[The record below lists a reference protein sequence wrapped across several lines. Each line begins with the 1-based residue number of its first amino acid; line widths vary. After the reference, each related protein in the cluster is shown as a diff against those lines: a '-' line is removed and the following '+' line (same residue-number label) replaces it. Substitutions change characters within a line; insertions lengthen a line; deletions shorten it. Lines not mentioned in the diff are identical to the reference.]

1 MGQFARRGADG
12 RLLQSAN
19 AKLRGDKSTSRGR
32 NVYSGSTHS
41 RFRIALEFF
50 RLKRISAYMTT
61 STHVAKQPLPS
72 LAVAAIGVVFGD
84 IGTSPL
90 YSLKEAFSPS
100 HGIPLTNTSILGV
113 ISLLFWA
120 IMIVVSVKYVL
131 IVMRADNNGEG
142 GVLALMALALRSL
155 DRKSRS
161 VVVLTALGIF
171 GACMFYGDAVITP
184 AISVMSAVEGLEIA
198 APKLAHLVLPLT
210 MVILIA
216 LFWIQRHGTAL
227 VGRLFGPIMVI
238 WFITIAVLGAARIVQ
253 QPGVIAALN
262 PYYAISFMSA
272 HLLQAYVVLGS
283 VVLVLTGAEALY
295 ADMGHFG
302 AKPIRC
308 AWYGLVMPSLVIN
321 YFGQGAL
328 LMQDHRAIENPFFLL
343 APDWALLPLVVL
355 STVAT
360 VIASQAVISGAY
372 SLTSQAILLGYVPR
386 MKVLHTSDLAIGQI
400 YVPVVNWMLL
410 FIILCIVVGFKSS
423 DNLAAAY
430 GIAVTAT
437 MVMTTILVSVV
448 MTKLWKWNKW
458 LVGLIIAGLLII
470 DLGFFGANLLKVEE
484 GGWLPLGIGALL
496 FFLLMTWFKGRMIVK
511 ERTAADGIPL
521 MPFLQGLLAHPPHRV
536 SGTAIY
542 LTGSDTLVPVSLL
555 HNLKHNKVLHERTI
569 FLTFKIRDIPYVSNA
584 ERVSVKDIGGGLYL
598 VKADY
603 GFNETPDVKAVLEE
617 IGRIEGMS
625 FEMMDTS
632 FFLARETVVP
642 TQLPGM
648 SIFRERVFAW
658 MHQNA
663 AKPTDFFSIPANRV
677 VELGTKIEI

>member
-1 MGQFARRGADG
+1 
-12 RLLQSAN
+12 
-19 AKLRGDKSTSRGR
+19 
-32 NVYSGSTHS
+32 
-41 RFRIALEFF
+41 
-50 RLKRISAYMTT
+50 MTDNN
-61 STHVAKQPLPS
+61 HAQAHKQPLPS
-72 LAVAAIGVVFGD
+72 LAIAAIGVVFGD

-90 YSLKEAFSPS
+90 YALKEAFSPA
-100 HGIPLTNTSILGV
+100 HGIALTNDSILGV

-120 IMIVVSVKYVL
+120 IVIVVSIKYVL
-131 IVMRADNNGEG
+131 FVMRADNNGEG
-142 GVLALMALALRSL
+142 GVLALMALALRPF
-155 DRKSRS
+155 DARSR
-161 VVVLTALGIF
+161 TAGLLMMLGIF

-198 APKLAHLVLPLT
+198 TPHLSHLVLPIT
-210 MVILIA
+210 CVILVL
-216 LFWIQRHGTAL
+216 LFWIQRHGTSI
-227 VGRLFGPIMVI
+227 VGRLFGPIMVL
-238 WFITIAVLGAARIVQ
+238 WFITIALLGVGHIVRA
-253 QPGVIAALN
+253 PGVIAALN
-262 PYYAISFMSA
+262 PQYAVSFMSE
-272 HLLQAYVVLGS
+272 HVLQAYVVLGS
-283 VVLVLTGAEALY
+283 VFLVLTGAEALY

-302 AKPIRC
+302 AKPIRM
-308 AWYGLVMPSLVIN
+308 AWYALVMPSLVLN

-328 LMQDHRAIENPFFLL
+328 LMQNPTAIENPFFLL

-372 SLTSQAILLGYVPR
+372 SLTSQAIQLGYVPR

-410 FIILCIVVGFKSS
+410 FVILCIVIGFKSS

-437 MVMTTILVSVV
+437 MVITTMLACVV
-448 MTKLWKWNKW
+448 MVKVWNWNKA
-458 LVGLIIAGLLII
+458 LVALIIAGFMTV
-470 DLGFFGANLLKVEE
+470 DLGFLGSNLLKVAE

-496 FFLLMTWFKGRMIVK
+496 FFLLMTWYKGRMIVK
-511 ERTAADGIPL
+511 DRTAADGIPL
-521 MPFLQGLLAHPPHRV
+521 APFLQGLLAHPPHRV

-542 LTGSDTLVPVSLL
+542 LTGSDSLVPVSLL

-569 FLTFKIRDIPYVSNA
+569 FLTFVTRDIPYVKDE
-584 ERVSVKDIGGGLYL
+584 ERVTVKDLGGGLYV
-598 VKADY
+598 VKAAY
-603 GFNETPDVKAVLEE
+603 GFNETPDVKAVLLEV
-617 IGRIEGMS
+617 GRTHDMS
-625 FEMMDTS
+625 FELMDTS

-648 SIFRERVFAW
+648 SIFRERIFAW

-663 AKPTDFFSIPANRV
+663 AKPTDFFAIPANRV

>member
-1 MGQFARRGADG
+1 
-12 RLLQSAN
+12 
-19 AKLRGDKSTSRGR
+19 
-32 NVYSGSTHS
+32 
-41 RFRIALEFF
+41 
-50 RLKRISAYMTT
+50 MTDN
-61 STHVAKQPLPS
+61 SHVPKQPLPS

-100 HGIPLTNTSILGV
+100 HGIPLTESSILGV

-120 IMIVVSVKYVL
+120 IIVVVSIKYVMF
-131 IVMRADNNGEG
+131 VMRADNNGEG
-142 GVLALMALALRSL
+142 GVLALMALSLRSF
-155 DRKSRS
+155 DTRSRAAG
-161 VVVLTALGIF
+161 LLMMLGIF

-184 AISVMSAVEGLEIA
+184 AISVMSAVEGLELA
-198 APKLAHLVLPLT
+198 APKLSHLVLPLT
-210 MVILIA
+210 MVILVL
-216 LFWIQRHGTAL
+216 LFWIQRHGTAM
-227 VGRLFGPIMVI
+227 VGRLFGPIMVL
-238 WFITIAVLGAARIVQ
+238 WFVTLAVLGLLHIVQ
-253 QPGVIAALN
+253 APEVIKALN
-262 PYYAISFMSA
+262 PYYAFSFMSA

-302 AKPIRC
+302 AAPIRC
-308 AWYGLVMPSLVIN
+308 AWYSLVMPSLVLN

-328 LMQDHRAIENPFFLL
+328 LMHDPKAIENPFYLL

-372 SLTSQAILLGYVPR
+372 SLTSQAIQLGYVPR
-386 MKVLHTSDLAIGQI
+386 MKILHTSELAIGQI

-410 FIILCIVVGFKSS
+410 FIILCIVIAFKSS

-437 MVMTTILVSVV
+437 MVITTILASVV
-448 MTKLWKWNKW
+448 MVKVWNWNKG
-458 LVGLIIAGLLII
+458 VVALIIGALLIV
-470 DLGFFGANLLKVEE
+470 DLGFFGANLLKVAE

-521 MPFLQGLLAHPPHRV
+521 MPFVQGLLAHPPHRV

-542 LTGSDTLVPVSLL
+542 LTGSATLVPVSLL

-569 FLTFKIRDIPYVSNA
+569 FLTFITRDIPYV
-584 ERVSVKDIGGGLYL
+584 EDKDRLTVKDVSGGLFL
-598 VKADY
+598 VKAAY
-603 GFNETPDVKAVLEE
+603 GFNETPDVKAVLEQ
-617 IGRIEGMS
+617 ISVSHDMS
-625 FEMMDTS
+625 FELMDTS

-648 SIFRERVFAW
+648 SVWRERVFAW

>member
-1 MGQFARRGADG
+1 
-12 RLLQSAN
+12 
-19 AKLRGDKSTSRGR
+19 
-32 NVYSGSTHS
+32 
-41 RFRIALEFF
+41 
-50 RLKRISAYMTT
+50 
-61 STHVAKQPLPS
+61 VAKQPLPS
-72 LAVAAIGVVFGD
+72 LAMAAIGVVFGD

-100 HGIPLTNTSILGV
+100 HGIPLTDTSILGV

-120 IMIVVSVKYVL
+120 IVIVVSIKYVL
-131 IVMRADNNGEG
+131 FVMRADNDGEG
-142 GVLALMALALRSL
+142 GVLALMALSLRSFN
-155 DRKSRS
+155 RTTKAAA
-161 VVVLTALGIF
+161 VLTALGIF

-184 AISVMSAVEGLEIA
+184 AISVISAVEGLQIA
-198 APKLAHLVLPLT
+198 APKLSHLVLPLT
-210 MVILIA
+210 MVILVA

-227 VGRLFGPIMVI
+227 VGRLFGPIMVV
-238 WFITIAVLGAARIVQ
+238 WFITLAVLGVSHIVQ
-253 QPGVIAALN
+253 SPGVIAALN
-262 PYYAISFMSA
+262 PYYAFSFMAA

-302 AKPIRC
+302 ARPIRI
-308 AWYGLVMPSLVIN
+308 AWYVLVMPSLVLN

-328 LMQDHRAIENPFFLL
+328 LMHDHGAIENPFFLL

-410 FIILCIVVGFKSS
+410 FIILCIVLGFRSS

-437 MVMTTILVSVV
+437 MVITTVLACVV
-448 MTKLWKWNKW
+448 MVKVWKWNKL
-458 LVGLIIAGLLII
+458 LVGVIIGGFLIV
-470 DLGFFGANLLKVEE
+470 DLGFFGANLLKVAE
-484 GGWLPLGIGALL
+484 GGWLPLGIGGLL
-496 FFLLMTWFKGRMIVK
+496 FFLLLTWYKGRMIVK
-511 ERTAADGIPL
+511 DRTAADGIPL

-542 LTGSDTLVPVSLL
+542 LTGSDAMVPVSLL

-569 FLTFKIRDIPYVSNA
+569 FMTFTIRDVPYVHDA
-584 ERVSVKDIGGGLYL
+584 ERVTMQDFGGGLYL
-598 VKADY
+598 VRAAY
-603 GFNETPDVKAVLEE
+603 GFNETPDVKAVLDQV
-617 IGRIEGMS
+617 GREHDMA

-632 FFLARETVVP
+632 FFIARETVVP

-648 SIFRERVFAW
+648 SIWRERVFAW
-658 MHQNA
+658 MHQNS

>member
-1 MGQFARRGADG
+1 
-12 RLLQSAN
+12 
-19 AKLRGDKSTSRGR
+19 
-32 NVYSGSTHS
+32 
-41 RFRIALEFF
+41 
-50 RLKRISAYMTT
+50 MTDN
-61 STHVAKQPLPS
+61 HHAPRQPLPA

-100 HGIPLTNTSILGV
+100 HGIPLTQDSILGV

-120 IMIVVSVKYVL
+120 IVVVVSIKYVL
-131 IVMRADNNGEG
+131 FVMRASNNGEG
-142 GVLALMALALRSL
+142 GVLALMALALRSFNPRTRAAGL
-155 DRKSRS
+155 I
-161 VVVLTALGIF
+161 TMLGIF

-210 MVILIA
+210 MVILLL
-216 LFWIQRHGTAL
+216 LFWIQRHGTAA
-227 VGRLFGPIMVI
+227 VGRLFGPIMVL
-238 WFITIAVLGAARIVQ
+238 WFITLAVLGLSHIVQ
-253 QPGVIAALN
+253 SPEVIAALN
-262 PYYAISFMSA
+262 PYYAVSFMSA

-302 AKPIRC
+302 AQPIRC
-308 AWYGLVMPSLVIN
+308 AWYVLVMPSLVLN

-328 LMQDHRAIENPFFLL
+328 LMHDPKAIENPFYLL
-343 APDWALLPLVVL
+343 APEWALLPLVVL

-372 SLTSQAILLGYVPR
+372 SLTSQAIQLGYVPR
-386 MKVLHTSDLAIGQI
+386 MKILHTSELAIGQI

-410 FIILCIVVGFKSS
+410 FIILCIVIGFKSS

-437 MVMTTILVSVV
+437 MVITTILACVV
-448 MTKLWKWNKW
+448 MVKVWNWNK
-458 LVGLIIAGLLII
+458 LVVALIISGLLIV
-470 DLGFFGANLLKVEE
+470 DLGFFGANLLKVAD
-484 GGWLPLGIGALL
+484 GGWLPIGIGALL

-521 MPFLQGLLAHPPHRV
+521 MPFVQGLLAHPPHRV

-542 LTGSDTLVPVSLL
+542 LTGSSTLVPVSLL

-569 FLTFKIRDIPYVSNA
+569 FLTFITRDIPYVDEA
-584 ERVSVKDIGGGLYL
+584 DRMTVKDVGGGLFL
-598 VKADY
+598 VKALY
-603 GFNETPDVKAVLEE
+603 GFNETPDVKAVLEAV
-617 IGRIEGMS
+617 GRSHDIT
-625 FEMMDTS
+625 FELMDTS

-648 SIFRERVFAW
+648 SVWRERVFAW

>member
-1 MGQFARRGADG
+1 
-12 RLLQSAN
+12 
-19 AKLRGDKSTSRGR
+19 
-32 NVYSGSTHS
+32 
-41 RFRIALEFF
+41 
-50 RLKRISAYMTT
+50 
-61 STHVAKQPLPS
+61 VAKQPLPS

-100 HGIPLTNTSILGV
+100 HGIPLTDTSILGV

-120 IMIVVSVKYVL
+120 IVIVVSFKYVL
-131 IVMRADNNGEG
+131 FVMRADNNGEG
-142 GVLALMALALRSL
+142 GVLALMALSLRSFN
-155 DRKSRS
+155 RAGKAAA
-161 VVVLTALGIF
+161 VLTALGIF

-184 AISVMSAVEGLEIA
+184 AISVISAVEGLQIA
-198 APKLAHLVLPLT
+198 APNLSHLVLPLT
-210 MVILIA
+210 MVILVA

-227 VGRLFGPIMVI
+227 VGRLFGPIMVL
-238 WFITIAVLGAARIVQ
+238 WFITIAVLGLSHIVQ
-253 QPGVIAALN
+253 SPEVIKALN
-262 PYYAISFMSA
+262 PYYAFSFMRA

-302 AKPIRC
+302 ARPIRV
-308 AWYGLVMPSLVIN
+308 AWYALVMPSLVLN

-328 LMQDHRAIENPFFLL
+328 LMHNHLAIENPFFLL
-343 APDWALLPLVVL
+343 APQWALLPLVVL

-410 FIILCIVVGFKSS
+410 FIILCIVVAFKSS

-437 MVMTTILVSVV
+437 MVITTVLACVV
-448 MTKLWKWNKW
+448 MVKVWNWNKV
-458 LVGLIIAGLLII
+458 LVGLIIAGFMTV

-484 GGWLPLGIGALL
+484 GGWLPLCIGGLL
-496 FFLLMTWFKGRMIVK
+496 FFLLLTWYKGRMIVK

-542 LTGSDTLVPVSLL
+542 LTGSDTMVPVSLL
-555 HNLKHNKVLHERTI
+555 HNLKHNKVLHERTL
-569 FLTFKIRDIPYVSNA
+569 FLTVTTRDIPYLDDN
-584 ERVSVKDIGGGLYL
+584 ERVTMQDIGGGLYL
-598 VKADY
+598 VKAAY
-603 GFNETPDVKAVLEE
+603 GFNETPDVKDVLHQL
-617 IGRIEGMS
+617 GREHDMT

-632 FFLARETVVP
+632 FFIARETVVP

-648 SIFRERVFAW
+648 SIWRERVFAW